1 MKIHVLILLF
11 GTLLLVGCM
20 ELNSK
25 VDKESKMD
33 PSYKGME
40 KATFAGGCYWCM
52 QPPFENLQ
60 GVVKV
65 IAGFAGGHV
74 KDPTYNEVA
83 TGTTGA
89 KEAVQVIF
97 DPQIIS
103 YSEILDV
110 YWKQFNPTDS
120 GGSFYDRGSQYE
132 SAIFYNSETQKEVAE
147 KSKQLLNESG
157 IFDKPIV
164 TKIEKFTSFYPVPED
179 QQDFYK
185 KDPTRYYTYKKASGR
200 ENFIQGVWGDM
211 GLDKYKKPPDSVLK
225 KELTPL
231 EYDVTQ
237 KGATEQAFNNKYWN
251 NHKAGIYVDIVT
263 GAPLFCSTDKFDSG
277 TGWPS
282 FTQPIDPRY
291 LIKDIDRSLGMVRIE
306 VRSKFGGSHLGH
318 VFDDGPAPT
327 HLRYCLDSAALRF
340 IPKDK
345 MKQEGYGQ
353 FLWLFN
359 NSKDTVANN

>member
-1 MKIHVLILLF
+1 MKAHVLVMLCGAFLF
-11 GTLLLVGCM
+11 LGCIK
-20 ELNSK
+20 LNSK
-25 VDKESKMD
+25 VGKESKMN
-33 PSYKGME
+33 PSYKGTE
-40 KATFAGGCYWCM
+40 TATFAGGCYWCM
-52 QPPFENLQ
+52 QPPFENLE

-74 KDPTYNEVA
+74 KDPTYEEVA

-97 DPQIIS
+97 YPEIIS

-110 YWKQFNPTDS
+110 YWKQFNPTDP
-120 GGSFYDRGSQYE
+120 GGQFYDRGSQYE
-132 SAIFYNSETQKEVAE
+132 TAIYYNSNSQKEVAE
-147 KSKQLLNESG
+147 ASKELLNKSG
-157 IFDKPIV
+157 IFNKPIV
-164 TKIEKFTSFYPVPED
+164 TKIEKFTSFYPAAEG

-185 KDPTRYYTYKKASGR
+185 KDPVRFYTYEKASGR
-200 ENFIQGVWGDM
+200 EDFIKGVWGDT
-211 GLDKYKKPPDSVLK
+211 GLDKYKKPPESVLK

-237 KGATEQAFNNKYWN
+237 NDVTEKAFNNKYWN
-251 NHKAGIYVDIVT
+251 NHNAGIYVDIVT

-291 LIKDIDRSLGMVRIE
+291 LIKDVDRSMGMVRIE

-327 HLRYCLDSAALRF
+327 HLRYCINSAALKF
-340 IPKDK
+340 IPKDD
-345 MKQEGYGQ
+345 MKKDGYGQ
-353 FLWLFN
+353 FLYLF
-359 NSKDTVANN
+359 K